1 VIFIWKYIK
10 IIYRTSCSFFLKGV
24 SSAETVTRNYGLDL
38 YVRRTINNQSEAKE
52 SQVSSPAG
60 SVGSLKIGGVLLFY

>member
-1 VIFIWKYIK
+1 
-10 IIYRTSCSFFLKGV
+10 LKGV